1 MEDKSKVKECC
12 GLEKFSI
19 PLLDEMERR
28 MGVGRHSAFVTKLMI
43 AKAVETAILVFRKM
57 AMVTIW

>member
-19 PLLDEMERR
+19 PSLDEMKRR
-28 MGVGRHSAFVTKLMI
+28 MGVGRHSAFVAELMI
-43 AKAVETAILVFRKM
+43 GKAVETAIPGLRKM